1 MADMLDDEDYRG
13 KVIFSLQGSD
23 DDDDIVLYETDNS
36 TDNLILKQGNQEVV
50 LSWDEFQELAEFYR
64 EYMDELELKYA

>member
-1 MADMLDDEDYRG
+1 MPDMLDDEDYRG
-13 KVIFSLQGSD
+13 KVIFSLQGCS

-50 LSWDEFQELAEFYR
+50 LSWDEFQELAGFYR
-64 EYMDELELKYA
+64 DYMDELELKYA